1 MAFEIYT
8 RSSPENEQH
17 QMCWQFSS
25 FFNQKQD
32 FLRKRACILASLC
45 LDLLSGRRD
54 LAMMEIGGWKRQTC
68 LFLVISHLQL
78 ILSLR
83 GSLSLL
89 LSFFCNCHYCL
100 LNVSLCALYCNTLF
114 QDHNGFLYSGTFHK

>member
-1 MAFEIYT
+1 
-8 RSSPENEQH
+8 
-17 QMCWQFSS
+17 MCWQFSS

-32 FLRKRACILASLC
+32 FLRKRAHILASLH

-54 LAMMEIGGWKRQTC
+54 LAMMEIGGWERQTY

-78 ILSLR
+78 IPSLG

-89 LSFFCNCHYCL
+89 LSFFY
-100 LNVSLCALYCNTLF
+100 NVIIVC
-114 QDHNGFLYSGTFHK
+114 